1 MNDLCLRRTRTGQQS
16 DSCQTLRSA
25 PPLDL
30 RSMALEPSD
39 SALSFQGRHACR
51 RRTDHHAR
59 RQSDDPGH
67 HRPSARKH
75 QHSCR
80 HEPWRTRTGHAHVS
94 TGGGQYVRRHT
105 ERASARQRSRGRSLP
120 ASDAEPRCVRGF
132 CPFPPALLLYL
143 LREPAASCFSADP
156 PVLQQ
161 ASTFLVFACLSLP
174 FTAMTGMMNAFFPE
188 PAPHHSVMQ
197 DRRRDMLGRGH
208 TALPDARTGDS
219 FRRSRRVCGRNN
231 GTNCRLSLYAPHL
244 PRKKMA

>member
-1 MNDLCLRRTRTGQQS
+1 MPAAAGQIITHAGSLTTLAIIGLLPGSTDILAGMSLGGRVQGMLMFPLAAVNMSVVILSGHLLGSGAGDGLYQLRTQNRAAYGA
-16 DSCQTLRSA
+16 SA
-25 PPLDL
+25 P
-30 RSMALEPSD
+30 S
-39 SALSFQGRHACR
+39 
-51 RRTDHHAR
+51 
-59 RQSDDPGH
+59 
-67 HRPSARKH
+67 
-75 QHSCR
+75 
-80 HEPWRTRTGHAHVS
+80 
-94 TGGGQYVRRHT
+94 
-105 ERASARQRSRGRSLP
+105 
-120 ASDAEPRCVRGF
+120 
-132 CPFPPALLLYL
+132 PPALLLYL